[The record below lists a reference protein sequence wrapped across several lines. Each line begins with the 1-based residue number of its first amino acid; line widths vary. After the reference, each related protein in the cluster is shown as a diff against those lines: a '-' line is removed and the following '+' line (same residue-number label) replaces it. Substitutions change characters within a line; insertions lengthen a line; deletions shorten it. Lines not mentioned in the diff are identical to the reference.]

1 MKQKTLPS
9 IHSNH
14 SNMKTTGKLTSR
26 LFAGIAALTCM
37 IGLSAC
43 ATAAPLTT
51 MEPVGPKPAD
61 VRPSGPML
69 GYLKVYNSTRE
80 YSNGDVLYYPH
91 RRYFLYNLEGA
102 RIKMIDNRMSRKDEE
117 PQSVPLPVGKYYV
130 VAETENDTLVRVPVV
145 IKGGST
151 TFVNLER
158 GTPVGSG
165 LKDADASRIGTGPEG
180 QVVGWRA
187 NF

>member
-1 MKQKTLPS
+1 
-9 IHSNH
+9 
-14 SNMKTTGKLTSR
+14 MKTFNSKVPR
-26 LFAGIAALTCM
+26 CFAGIAALLTCM
-37 IGLSAC
+37 IGFSAC
-43 ATAAPLTT
+43 STAPLTT
-51 MEPVGPKPAD
+51 LDTVGPKPAD
-61 VRPSGPML
+61 VHPSGPML

-80 YSNGDVLYYPH
+80 YANGDVTYSPH
-91 RRYFLYNLEGA
+91 RRYFLYNLAGA
-102 RIKMIDNRMSRKDEE
+102 RIKTVDNRSSRKDEE
-117 PQSVPLPVGKYYV
+117 PQSIPLPVGKYYV

-165 LKDADASRIGTGPEG
+165 LKDADASRTGTGPEG

>member
-1 MKQKTLPS
+1 
-9 IHSNH
+9 
-14 SNMKTTGKLTSR
+14 MKTSVTKISR
-26 LFAGIAALTCM
+26 LFIGVAALTCLT
-37 IGLSAC
+37 GLSAC
-43 ATAAPLTT
+43 AAAAPLTT
-51 MEPVGPKPAD
+51 LDTVGPKPSD
-61 VRPSGPML
+61 VRPSVPML

-80 YSNGDVLYYPH
+80 YANGDVTYSPH

-102 RIKMIDNRMSRKDEE
+102 RIKTVDNRSSRKDEE

-165 LKDADASRIGTGPEG
+165 LEGADASRTGTGPEG